1 MGSATWTGQGR
12 YSSAFLN
19 LFPFFSFSGAAA
31 WSGSSLKAFS
41 WITNKVYILP
51 AKSIDFFCNQWF
63 FSKTLPE
70 QIPLKFLWI
79 GSHLIVSKC
88 LEAPKVTLS
97 AKELTERPRYLATS
111 LKWQKTALL
120 LKPKAK
126 IYGMKRQKWQNTPP
140 QHPFPLKMG
149 GIQGSRDIP
158 FKRKLSYRRNL
169 YFFFSFF

>member
-1 MGSATWTGQGR
+1 MASATWTGQGR

-41 WITNKVYILP
+41 WITSKVYILP

-111 LKWQKTALL
+111 LKWQKKKKMLCFCS
-120 LKPKAK
+120 P
-126 IYGMKRQKWQNTPP
+126 RQKYMEWKDRSGKTKPPPTP
-140 QHPFPLKMG
+140 
-149 GIQGSRDIP
+149 
-158 FKRKLSYRRNL
+158 
-169 YFFFSFF
+169 FSPKKGWDTGE